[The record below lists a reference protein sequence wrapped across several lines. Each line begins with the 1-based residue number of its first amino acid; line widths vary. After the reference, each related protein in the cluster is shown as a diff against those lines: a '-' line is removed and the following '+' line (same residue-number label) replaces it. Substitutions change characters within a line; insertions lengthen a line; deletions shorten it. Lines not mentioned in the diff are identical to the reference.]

1 MIKKCLSILLFVLS
15 AFLMAVFGFL
25 LCKDYFV
32 FYPYGSA
39 PFYIYVIERAA
50 ECLLPA
56 VLCLMGGIMLYKRN
70 KKQ

>member
-15 AFLMAVFGFL
+15 AFLMAVFVFL

-32 FYPYGSA
+32 VYPYGSA
-39 PFYIYVIERAA
+39 PFYIYAIVRAA

-56 VLCLMGGIMLYKRN
+56 ALCLMGGIMLRKGK